1 MNIPPVNPENS
12 FQISRTRPKQTRTES
27 QRAEITQQHSVK
39 TEQSD
44 SFLNAL
50 RNDPEVRAE
59 MVEYGRRLAA
69 DLNYPPPEM
78 FPKLAELI
86 INSTTK

>member
-1 MNIPPVNPENS
+1 MKIPPVSPENS
-12 FQISRTRPKQTRTES
+12 FQIPKTRPKHTRTDT
-27 QRAEITQQHSVK
+27 QRTEIAQDGLK
-39 TEQSD
+39 TEETA

-59 MVEYGRRLAA
+59 MVEYGKRLAA
-69 DLNYPPPEM
+69 DLNYPSPEM

-86 INSTTK
+86 IKGTTI